1 MSSGTNWTIS
11 QSAVTDDAW
20 NIAHEVTVAAVGY
33 RSIPENS
40 YYNQKSNMVT
50 YNKLYDFNETLE
62 ALANVEL
69 QSTSINDINKYNTN
83 TFIHID

>member
-1 MSSGTNWTIS
+1 
-11 QSAVTDDAW
+11 
-20 NIAHEVTVAAVGY
+20 
-33 RSIPENS
+33 
-40 YYNQKSNMVT
+40 MVT